1 MHLPRLSAGP
11 FLALLA
17 MSGFAVLLVP
27 SLVSGS
33 PPPKGHPATAS
44 AAAPVGPLFSGTMT
58 AAGADPAPLEPAEVQ
73 EDAELAPPE
82 EQDFL
87 SPQQVAAL
95 QPPVDTPAGL
105 LAWPVHGLLTSSF
118 GPRWGEFHR
127 GIDIAVPYG
136 SVVRASE
143 AGVVTKSGW
152 YYGYGRVVVIDH
164 ENGLTTVYGHNS
176 RLLVSA
182 GDRVEKGQPI
192 ALAGSSGRSTGPHVH
207 FEVHVNGRPVNPLR
221 HLP

>member
-1 MHLPRLSAGP
+1 VHLPRLAVGP
-11 FLALLA
+11 FLALIGV
-17 MSGFAVLLVP
+17 SGFALLLVP
-27 SLVSGS
+27 SLVAGS
-33 PPPKGHPATAS
+33 PPPKSPPPAS
-44 AAAPVGPLFSGTMT
+44 AASAVGPLFAGTMT
-58 AAGADPAPLEPAEVQ
+58 AAGAEPAPLEPAQVQ
-73 EDAELAPPE
+73 EGAELAAPE
-82 EQDFL
+82 EQEFL

-95 QPPVDTPAGL
+95 QPAVDAPASL
-105 LAWPVHGLLTSSF
+105 LAWPAHGLITSTF
-118 GPRWGEFHR
+118 GPRWDEFHR

-136 SVVRASE
+136 SVVRAAE
-143 AGVVTKSGW
+143 DGVVTRSGW

-164 ENGLTTVYGHNS
+164 ANGLTTLYGHNS